1 MYYSLKVP
9 ASECS
14 AQSHE
19 LLLEFVTDLYSW
31 KHMYFPLNQ
40 WNIIRTQLYFA
51 KNHLHSVRG
60 AARHGGS
67 KEPRPQGHHVA
78 HQK

>member
-40 WNIIRTQLYFA
+40 RNMRTQVYFA

-60 AARHGGS
+60 GR
-67 KEPRPQGHHVA
+67 ETWRE
-78 HQK
+78 

>member
-40 WNIIRTQLYFA
+40 RNIIRTQLYFA
-51 KNHLHSVRG
+51 KNQFVG

-67 KEPRPQGHHVA
+67 KEPRPQGHHVT
-78 HQK
+78 HHEIK

>member
-19 LLLEFVTDLYSW
+19 LLLEFVTDLYS
-31 KHMYFPLNQ
+31 
-40 WNIIRTQLYFA
+40 
-51 KNHLHSVRG
+51 
-60 AARHGGS
+60 
-67 KEPRPQGHHVA
+67 
-78 HQK
+78 

>member
-31 KHMYFPLNQ
+31 KYMYFPLNQ
-40 WNIIRTQLYFA
+40 RNIIRTQLYLA
-51 KNHLHSVRG
+51 KNPFTFSSWG
-60 AARHGGS
+60 
-67 KEPRPQGHHVA
+67 PRDMAGVKNLDHRA
-78 HQK
+78 TT